1 MKFIGRDREKE
12 KVEKALHMEGFQAV
26 MIYGR
31 RRIGKSAL
39 VKEVL
44 KNTEV
49 SCVCYECREM
59 SEESNVRSFLS
70 VVSEQLEL
78 PEPGYSSIE
87 DALQYLF
94 KLSEERPSIIA
105 IDEYPYL
112 QKAVKGMDSILQV
125 MIDSYKDSSKMKLII
140 LGSYVDVMKSLIE
153 EDNPLYGRLNT
164 VIELKPMD
172 YYDSSKF
179 YPDFSSEDKV
189 RAYSVFGGIPYYNEQ
204 IDDRKSFHENLM
216 DLIVAP
222 GSVLEDEVLN
232 YIGSEIA
239 KITNANEAFEAL
251 SHGHY
256 RYSDILANSHISS
269 SPALADVLQ
278 KLMDMDLVAKE
289 APINDENN
297 RRKTGYVI
305 CDPLSLFF
313 YRYIFR
319 YSSQRNIMDPEVF
332 YDRYIREDFEDAYVP
347 KQFEGI
353 CRAYLIRQNRTGKLE
368 EPFEKIGKYYYDLPA
383 EHKNGEFDVVTR
395 DPKGCIF
402 YEAKFR
408 TTKVTKKMME
418 EEIQQV
424 KNTGLNCYRY
434 GFISRSGFEKIR
446 NINDDLILI
455 SLDEMFC
462 AS

>member
-1 MKFIGRDREKE
+1 MKFIGREQEK
-12 KVEKALHMEGFQAV
+12 KRIEKALHMEGFRAV

-39 VKEVL
+39 VKEAL
-44 KNTEV
+44 KNSEV
-49 SCVCYECREM
+49 PCIYYECRQT
-59 SEESNVRSFLS
+59 SEESNVRSFLA

-78 PEPGYSSIE
+78 PKLGYSSIE

-94 KLSEERPSIIA
+94 KLSEENTFIIA

-204 IDDRKSFHENLM
+204 IDDRKSLHENLM

-232 YIGSEIA
+232 YIRSEIA

-251 SHGHY
+251 SRGHY

-305 CDPLSLFF
+305 SDPLSLFF

-319 YSSQRNIMDPEVF
+319 YSSQRNIMDPEIF
-332 YDRYIREDFEDAYVP
+332 YDRYIREDFEEEYVP

-353 CRAYLIRQNRTGKLE
+353 CREYLIRQNRAGKLE

-383 EHKNGEFDVVTR
+383 EHKNGEFDVVTQ
-395 DPKGCIF
+395 DPKGYIF

-408 TTKVTKKMME
+408 TTKVTEKMME

-434 GFISRSGFEKIR
+434 GFISRSGFEEIR
-446 NINDDLILI
+446 NTKDDLILI
-455 SLDEMFC
+455 SLDEMF
-462 AS
+462 